1 LDIIGTA
8 IIFGLCLTFG
18 LAALGLAVAGIFLN
32 VSRTWLQKFLD
43 YCKASTSAITVVFI
57 LRILRLL
64 LLAASALCLIVFLF
78 FLTTIRQ
85 VYFLD
90 EPLVEAAG
98 KGDLAKVKSLLGQ
111 GASPDGFGFDGN
123 TTALVYAA
131 TYGHHDVVLLLLCS
145 GANPTL
151 RDSWG
156 QLPVE
161 AAAESGHDD
170 VVQLLKDRSMAFCRN

>member
-1 LDIIGTA
+1 MDIIGTA

-18 LAALGLAVAGIFLN
+18 LTGLGLAVAGIFLS
-32 VSRTWLQKFLD
+32 VFRTWVQKFLD
-43 YCKASTSAITVVFI
+43 FCNVSTSAITVI
-57 LRILRLL
+57 RTLRLL
-64 LLAASALCLIVFLF
+64 LLTASGLCLIVFLF

-90 EPLVEAAG
+90 EPLVDAAG
-98 KGDLAKVKSLLGQ
+98 NGDLPRVKSLLGQ
-111 GASPDGFGFDGN
+111 GASPDAYGFDGN

-131 TYGHHDVVLLLLCS
+131 TYGHRDVVVLLLCS
-145 GANPTL
+145 GATPTL

-161 AAAESGHDD
+161 AATESGHDD
-170 VVQLLKDRSMAFCRN
+170 IVQLLKDRSMAFCRN